1 MSLVFLRPLGLRLPT
16 EFRLLKKFCENPGI
30 VLTRDVL
37 MEELWD
43 SEGKDVDEHTLT
55 IFISRLRTKLA
66 DENCTYIRTI
76 YGTGYQWIG
85 ES

>member
-1 MSLVFLRPLGLRLPT
+1 MKKNGEDVLLTPT
-16 EFRLLKKFCENPGI
+16 EFRLLKKFCENQGI

-76 YGTGYQWIG
+76 YGTGYQWTG